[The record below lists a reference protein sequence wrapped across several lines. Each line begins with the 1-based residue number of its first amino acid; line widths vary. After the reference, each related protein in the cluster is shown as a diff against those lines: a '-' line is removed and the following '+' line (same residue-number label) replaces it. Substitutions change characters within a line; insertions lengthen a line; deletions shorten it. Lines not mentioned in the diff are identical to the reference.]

1 MRFRNRDLNL
11 AYDFVQLCATHLC
24 SRTCT
29 ATAAASGSVAKP
41 PLLAAAASPYR
52 SAVAASFSATPA
64 SSSLRTTPTG
74 QCRWGSQRHPMQQ
87 SWPPASCVSTLRICQ
102 RSRLVPQF
110 KSSSQ
115 YRGAPGLEDV
125 RELAAA
131 LESCGAFRQAGRLD
145 LTESV

>member
-1 MRFRNRDLNL
+1 
-11 AYDFVQLCATHLC
+11 
-24 SRTCT
+24 
-29 ATAAASGSVAKP
+29 
-41 PLLAAAASPYR
+41 
-52 SAVAASFSATPA
+52 
-64 SSSLRTTPTG
+64 
-74 QCRWGSQRHPMQQ
+74 MQQ
-87 SWPPASCVSTLRICQ
+87 SRPPASCVSTLRICQ